1 MLDFYERSYFFK
13 DLLNF
18 NHCLQKASDLSQLWY
33 REYHLELTMGTMI
46 QVRVLVHTNRAA
58 PVDRGSNTRVCVYRS
73 LCICW
78 CTVVVSPL

>member
-1 MLDFYERSYFFK
+1 MRVHAYARTYMPRSCCALTRHSVLHAPQVKSMLDFYERSYFFK

-46 QVRVLVHTNRAA
+46 QVRC
-58 PVDRGSNTRVCVYRS
+58 PF
-73 LCICW
+73 
-78 CTVVVSPL
+78 

>member
-46 QVRVLVHTNRAA
+46 QVRA
-58 PVDRGSNTRVCVYRS
+58 
-73 LCICW
+73 
-78 CTVVVSPL
+78 